1 MHHRLSL
8 RLRPAEGAV
17 LRVLGSIERRGFA
30 IEGIESRRENGWIGL
45 AVALSGERSVEV
57 LARQLAR
64 LYDVLAVEI
73 EAAPDAYTA
82 ACLQQSFGEPA
93 AVRP

>member
-1 MHHRLSL
+1 MSQRLNL

-30 IEGIESRRENGWIGL
+30 LRAIESRHAGGTIEL
-45 AVALSGERSVEV
+45 AVTVTGERPVEV
-57 LARQLAR
+57 LVRQLMR
-64 LYDVLAVEI
+64 LYDVLSAEL
-73 EAAPDAYTA
+73 EPCPDAYTT

-93 AVRP
+93 AVPT